1 MAQSKHHERL
11 PRSDPGRPAR
21 MARAHLL
28 DSWLFVRKI
37 WLNVVAI
44 LPVLV
49 TRVLFF
55 HIAAVVA
62 PAEVM

>member
-1 MAQSKHHERL
+1 M
-11 PRSDPGRPAR
+11 P
-21 MARAHLL
+21 RAHLS

-49 TRVLFF
+49 TSVLFF